1 MFLQVAIAETD
12 RRTQEERRAT
22 TRAALLD
29 AAIECLVEHG
39 YAGTTTGRV
48 CERAGLSRGAVGHH
62 FHTRPELV
70 VAALRELASRRAGE
84 MIGEAERLPP
94 GSERVERALDLLWSW
109 FNGPLFHA
117 AVDVAVAARTDPEL
131 SSTLESIERE
141 LGRETLRCCRGMFAT
156 DEADPVNDQLIQMSL
171 ATIRGLA
178 LLPVLQPG
186 SRPRADKQW
195 AFARTRLAELF
206 AAATPT
212 V

>member
-1 MFLQVAIAETD
+1 MFLAMATVESD

-48 CERAGLSRGAVGHH
+48 CERAGLSRGAIGHH
-62 FHTRPELV
+62 FHTRADMV
-70 VAALRELASRRAGE
+70 VEALRELARRRAGE

-94 GSERVERALDLLWSW
+94 GSERVERALDLLWTW

-131 SSTLESIERE
+131 RTTLESIERE
-141 LGRETLRCCRGMFAT
+141 LGRETLRCCRGMFAAA
-156 DEADPVNDQLIQMSL
+156 EADASNDQLIQMSL
-171 ATIRGLA
+171 AAIRGLA

-186 SRPRADKQW
+186 SQRRADKQW
-195 AFARTRLAELF
+195 AFARERLAELF
-206 AAATPT
+206 AVATP
-212 V
+212 

>member
-1 MFLQVAIAETD
+1 MATVESD

-48 CERAGLSRGAVGHH
+48 CERAGMSRGAIVHH
-62 FHTRPELV
+62 FHTRAEMV
-70 VAALRELASRRAGE
+70 VAALRELASRRAGA

-94 GSERVERALDLLWSW
+94 GTERVERALDLLWSW

-131 SSTLESIERE
+131 RETLESIERE

-156 DEADPVNDQLIQMSL
+156 DESDGDYDQLIQVSL

-186 SRPRADKQW
+186 SQRRADKQW
-195 AFARTRLAELF
+195 AFARERLAGLF
-206 AAATPT
+206 VAATP
-212 V
+212 